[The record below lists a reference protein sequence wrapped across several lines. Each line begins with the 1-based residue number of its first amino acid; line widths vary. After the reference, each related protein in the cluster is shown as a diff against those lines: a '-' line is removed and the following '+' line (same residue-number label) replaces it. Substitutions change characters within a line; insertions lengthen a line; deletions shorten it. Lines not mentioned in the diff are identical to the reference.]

1 MGMIHLFFAVC
12 EGKVHLHDPNKSS
25 AENTSE
31 NAVWAA
37 RIRGF
42 F

>member
-31 NAVWAA
+31 NAV
-37 RIRGF
+37 
-42 F
+42 